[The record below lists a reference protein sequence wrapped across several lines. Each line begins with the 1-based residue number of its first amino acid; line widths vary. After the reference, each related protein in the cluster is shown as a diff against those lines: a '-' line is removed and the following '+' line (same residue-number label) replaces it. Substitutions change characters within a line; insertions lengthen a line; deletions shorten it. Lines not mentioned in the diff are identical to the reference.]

1 MNKLLSIIKNPYF
14 IIISIALFFYL
25 FRLGSYGFVEWD
37 EPFYSS
43 RALMVVQY
51 GDCIDQSDKA
61 LGGLWTGAHPPLVIW
76 MMAASIKIFGVSE
89 FGFRFPIAITGII
102 LVVFFYRLV
111 LFLFNEKIA
120 LYSTLI
126 LLLNAYVTQYS
137 RMAQLD
143 IPVLMF
149 LLLSFYYLAKG
160 IQQSFYNY
168 IISGVFLGFALL
180 SKIIVGFF
188 IPIIFLFFILY
199 ILIIEKKFDKKL
211 AAGFLVQCFVG
222 FLIALPWFVLVTMKL
237 GSAYWEQAVNYH
249 VLGRMGSALEN
260 HSSPLGLFYWIHQ
273 TFNRIN
279 LFFPFLLYG
288 IYIFYKKNVINKEL
302 KVLIS
307 FWFIIPFLVFTLT
320 ATKFHT
326 YILNFILPE
335 ILFCGIGVYY
345 ALESQVKVSR
355 LSQFIVLSTAAFVWA
370 MTLPF
375 HRNLE
380 NIFRSANNFNFPQ
393 FNDLIIVIAFLIG
406 CGAVYFLL
414 KTFLEKKQYNFYK
427 FQKKYLLIIFLVYSV
442 LNFNSLI
449 RKNDFWIEK
458 RNEVLNMNLEGK
470 NSIIFIGEK
479 TYTNQI
485 NLQILKYFTGLDG
498 EILPQGQIIN
508 GKFDEIIT
516 IIDR

>member
-1 MNKLLSIIKNPYF
+1 MNRLYSIFRNPYF
-14 IIISIALFFYL
+14 LTISFALFFYL

-43 RALMVVQY
+43 RALMVLQY
-51 GDCIDQSDKA
+51 GDFIDQSEKA

-89 FGFRFPIAITGII
+89 FGFRFPIAFTGII

-126 LLLNAYVTQYS
+126 FLLNAHVTQYS

-149 LLLSFYYLAKG
+149 LLLSFFYLVKG

-180 SKIIVGFF
+180 SKIIVGFL
-188 IPIIFLFFILY
+188 IPIIFLSFILY
-199 ILIIEKKFDKKL
+199 FLIAEKKINKKYVM
-211 AAGFLVQCFVG
+211 GFFVQCFVG
-222 FLIALPWFVLVTMKL
+222 LLVALPWFILVTIKL
-237 GSAYWEQAVNYH
+237 GSAYWEQTINYH
-249 VLGRMGSALEN
+249 VLGRIGTALEN
-260 HSSPLGLFYWIHQ
+260 HSSPFGLFYWIYQ
-273 TFNRIN
+273 TIIRLN
-279 LFFPFLLYG
+279 LFIPFLIYG
-288 IYIFYKKNVINKEL
+288 IYVLYKRNIVNKEI

-307 FWFIIPFLVFTLT
+307 FWFIIPFLVFTFT

-335 ILFCGIGVYY
+335 ILFCGIGVFYFTENLMRRSRI
-345 ALESQVKVSR
+345 AL
-355 LSQFIVLSTAAFVWA
+355 FITMSLASFVWA

-375 HRNLE
+375 QRNLE
-380 NIFRSANNFNFPQ
+380 NIFRSVNDFNFPQ
-393 FNDLIIVIAFLIG
+393 FNDLIIVIAFLTG
-406 CGAVYFLL
+406 CGTVYFLL

-427 FQKKYLLIIFLVYSV
+427 FQKIYLVILVLVYSI

-458 RNEVLNMNLEGK
+458 RNQVLNMNLEGK

-479 TYTNQI
+479 TYVNEL
-485 NLQILKYFTGLDG
+485 NLQMLKYLTGLDG
-498 EILPQGQIIN
+498 KILSTDQEIKGN
-508 GKFDEIIT
+508 GEEVLISY
-516 IIDR
+516 DR